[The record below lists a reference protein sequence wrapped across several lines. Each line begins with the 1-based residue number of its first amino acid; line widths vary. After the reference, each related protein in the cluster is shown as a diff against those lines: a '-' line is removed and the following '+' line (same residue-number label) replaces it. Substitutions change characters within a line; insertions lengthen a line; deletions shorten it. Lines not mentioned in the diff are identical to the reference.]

1 MDKQIGL
8 DITPQLLQTSGGQR
22 SRRMEAIFGRDWKI
36 ALPFVLPLVIIMA
49 GLILWP
55 FINAI
60 MISTTVRSL
69 VTRTESYVG
78 LANYARL
85 LQDSDFLVA
94 VRNTLVFTF
103 ASVIIKFIV
112 GMGIA
117 LLLNSRLWFRSILTG
132 VMLLP
137 WIVPEVVTAL
147 TWRNIYDP
155 IFDRNHC

>member
-1 MDKQIGL
+1 L
-8 DITPQLLQTSGGQR
+8 QLLQTSPIRR
-22 SRRMEAIFGRDWKI
+22 SSLMEAIFGRDWKI
-36 ALPFVLPLVIIMA
+36 ALPFILPLVIIMA

-78 LANYARL
+78 LANYTRL
-85 LQDSDFLVA
+85 LQDSDYLVA

-117 LLLNSRLWFRSILTG
+117 LLLNSRLW
-132 VMLLP
+132 
-137 WIVPEVVTAL
+137 
-147 TWRNIYDP
+147 
-155 IFDRNHC
+155 